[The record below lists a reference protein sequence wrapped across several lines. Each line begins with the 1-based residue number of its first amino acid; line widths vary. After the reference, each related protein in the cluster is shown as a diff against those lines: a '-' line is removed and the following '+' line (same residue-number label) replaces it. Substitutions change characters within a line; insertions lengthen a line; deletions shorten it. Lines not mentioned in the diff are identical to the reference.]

1 MQKGI
6 RIPPGGWGVKDTD
19 PSSTLIVGVRKEL
32 PEDEK
37 DEKGERLKRME
48 ARRGA
53 WVNRRMVK
61 ELVLE
66 LVGSTSTMAMM
77 DPLKNM
83 MVEEVLA
90 EAVMRSEMS
99 RVMES
104 LESMDGMEARIFK
117 ELVEREEKRRKQSRL
132 ARRMENGEGGYVVSK
147 EEK

>member
-1 MQKGI
+1 MQ
-6 RIPPGGWGVKDTD
+6 
-19 PSSTLIVGVRKEL
+19 
-32 PEDEK
+32 
-37 DEKGERLKRME
+37 
-48 ARRGA
+48 ARRSA

-61 ELVLE
+61 ELVLG

-77 DPLKNM
+77 AHLKNM
-83 MVEEVLA
+83 VVEEVLA

-104 LESMDGMEARIFK
+104 LDGMEARIFK

-147 EEK
+147 EEG